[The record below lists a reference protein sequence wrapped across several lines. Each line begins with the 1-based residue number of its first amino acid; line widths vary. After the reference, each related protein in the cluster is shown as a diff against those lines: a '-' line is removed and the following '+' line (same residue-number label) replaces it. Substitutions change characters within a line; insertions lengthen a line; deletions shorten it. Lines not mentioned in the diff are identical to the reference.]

1 MFTNVGWSELLVLGV
16 VALVVL
22 GPERLP
28 EAARWLASM
37 IRKVKEFAGN
47 AQQQLRDDYGTEFE
61 EFSEPLKQLNELRGL
76 SPRAM
81 VTKHLLDGD
90 DSLFTGN
97 FDAAA
102 PVGGA
107 AVAGGAQTGGQAVA
121 GQRDVAGRDTESRRS
136 TAPQP
141 AQAVRPAVES
151 PAPAQ
156 STPTAESARTAQSP
170 PTGGLFWDSDA
181 T

>member
-28 EAARWLASM
+28 EAARWLASA
-37 IRKVKEFAGN
+37 IRKVREFASS
-47 AQQQLRDDYGTEFE
+47 AQQQLRDDYGTEFD
-61 EFSEPLKQLNELRGL
+61 EFREPLKQLNDLRGL

-90 DSLFTGN
+90 DSLFSGD
-97 FDAAA
+97 FGAAA
-102 PVGGA
+102 PAGAPAVTGGA
-107 AVAGGAQTGGQAVA
+107 GTTGTASA
-121 GQRDVAGRDTESRRS
+121 EPRRS
-136 TAPQP
+136 TAPRSAGTAHVQD
-141 AQAVRPAVES
+141 
-151 PAPAQ
+151 
-156 STPTAESARTAQSP
+156 TPGQSP
-170 PTGGLFWDSDA
+170 SSGPVWDTDA

>member
-1 MFTNVGWSELLVLGV
+1 MFTNVGWSELLVLGI

-47 AQQQLRDDYGTEFE
+47 AQQQLKDDYGTDFE

-90 DSLFTGN
+90 DSLFTGD
-97 FDAAA
+97 FDVAA
-102 PVGGA
+102 PAGGA
-107 AVAGGAQTGGQAVA
+107 AA
-121 GQRDVAGRDTESRRS
+121 DPRRS
-136 TAPQP
+136 TAP
-141 AQAVRPAVES
+141 RPAGD
-151 PAPAQ
+151 PAPQ
-156 STPTAESARTAQSP
+156 TPSA
-170 PTGGLFWDSDA
+170 PTDGPFWDSDA

>member
-1 MFTNVGWSELLVLGV
+1 MFTNVGWSELLVLGI

-47 AQQQLRDDYGTEFE
+47 AQQQLKDDYGTDFE

-90 DSLFTGN
+90 DSLFTGD
-97 FDAAA
+97 FDVAA
-102 PVGGA
+102 PAGGA
-107 AVAGGAQTGGQAVA
+107 AAAGA
-121 GQRDVAGRDTESRRS
+121 GPNGPAAADPRRS
-136 TAPQP
+136 TAP
-141 AQAVRPAVES
+141 RPAGD
-151 PAPAQ
+151 PAPQ
-156 STPTAESARTAQSP
+156 TPSA
-170 PTGGLFWDSDA
+170 PTDGPFWDSDA